1 MTLDAASSVLL
12 PDAIFLGRS
21 GDTMEAAIEFV
32 GGELVRRGIV
42 GEGYI
47 AGMKKREESVSTY
60 LGNGVALPHGTFE
73 TKDEVKG
80 TAIVIA
86 QYPEGVLWGEETAH
100 LVIGLAAT
108 GEDHVNVLSALAEV
122 LQDEDLCERLWVTD
136 DAELV
141 YDTLA
146 NAALEDDEDE
156 DTVRVDV
163 TITNPA
169 GLHARPASM
178 LVERAQRF
186 EGDISI
192 VKGSKSANAK
202 SIMSVLSLG
211 ASTGDSVT
219 VTAVGP
225 GADEV
230 VEQVI
235 EIMRQEES
243 A

>member
-21 GDTMEAAIEFV
+21 GDTMEEAIEFV

-86 QYPEGVLWGEETAH
+86 QYPDGVLWGEETAH

-122 LQDEDLCERLWVTD
+122 LQDEELCERLWVTD
-136 DAELV
+136 DVDLV

-156 DTVRVDV
+156 DTVKVDV

-178 LVERAQRF
+178 LVECAQRF

-192 VKGSKSANAK
+192 VKGSKTANAK

-225 GADEV
+225 GADEA

-243 A
+243 T

>member
-178 LVERAQRF
+178 LVECAQHF

-192 VKGSKSANAK
+192 VKGSKTANAK

>member
-136 DAELV
+136 DVELV

-178 LVERAQRF
+178 LVECAQHF

-192 VKGSKSANAK
+192 VKGPKTANAK

-243 A
+243 T